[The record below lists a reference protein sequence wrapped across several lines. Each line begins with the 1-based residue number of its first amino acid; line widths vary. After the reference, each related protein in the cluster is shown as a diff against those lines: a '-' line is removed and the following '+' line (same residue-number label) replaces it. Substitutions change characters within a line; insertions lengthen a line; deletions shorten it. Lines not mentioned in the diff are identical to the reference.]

1 VDFDNLSSQYV
12 AVAPDSEFEVAD
24 GSIQFWFNTEDAGRD
39 QTLFAK
45 DHKGTGAGQL
55 RIGIDSRDLVVALE
69 SSSKTFT
76 IDTNGTKFNDPVKS
90 NTWYQLTFTF
100 GHDGMKL
107 FLDGMLIG
115 TNTYTGGLTGNHEAI
130 VIGGSNES
138 NTDASG
144 NLAKLKITNPADA
157 AIDEVALFATAL
169 TVQQIQQT
177 RDRGPM
183 GVVRPEDLGTIDG
196 TDTLISI
203 ESTIFSASP
212 AGAATPTLQ
221 TLAAPT
227 VTTSGPTILM
237 PTVAG
242 LSSPVAQPNVA
253 SSTPKPL
260 TIDWSSALKSSDST
274 AEQSDSDQQTKKT
287 RSAVGWVM
295 DFVTSLGQTGNAN
308 SELRVTVPAALEATK
323 KTTSL

>member
-1 VDFDNLSSQYV
+1 
-12 AVAPDSEFEVAD
+12 
-24 GSIQFWFNTEDAGRD
+24 
-39 QTLFAK
+39 
-45 DHKGTGAGQL
+45 
-55 RIGIDSRDLVVALE
+55 
-69 SSSKTFT
+69 
-76 IDTNGTKFNDPVKS
+76 
-90 NTWYQLTFTF
+90 
-100 GHDGMKL
+100 
-107 FLDGMLIG
+107 
-115 TNTYTGGLTGNHEAI
+115 
-130 VIGGSNES
+130 
-138 NTDASG
+138 
-144 NLAKLKITNPADA
+144 
-157 AIDEVALFATAL
+157 
-169 TVQQIQQT
+169 
-177 RDRGPM
+177 M

-295 DFVTSLGQTGNAN
+295 DFVTNLGQTGNAN